1 MSIAHQLINIFNSK
15 IKDIDIDDN
24 LNELEIFNDKN
35 IKKYKQ
41 LLLPMKESIQPTFIY
56 DPVSTTPPY
65 SDPKCN
71 YICKMNYINNISF
84 VKKIMELRILEI
96 RKKLVSIKYIIELY
110 KLTLISIQNLKGKHK
125 QEEVNKLELNKKQLL
140 LLLKNNIIQN
150 GEYIVQTTIHK
161 YLFLKNQYELLI
173 DKTLKKKNKY
183 FIY

>member
-1 MSIAHQLINIFNSK
+1 MATHRRQH
-15 IKDIDIDDN
+15 
-24 LNELEIFNDKN
+24 
-35 IKKYKQ
+35 
-41 LLLPMKESIQPTFIY
+41 
-56 DPVSTTPPY
+56 
-65 SDPKCN
+65 
-71 YICKMNYINNISF
+71 
-84 VKKIMELRILEI
+84 
-96 RKKLVSIKYIIELY
+96 
-110 KLTLISIQNLKGKHK
+110 HK

>member
-15 IKDIDIDDN
+15 FKDIDTNDN
-24 LNELEIFNDKN
+24 LNELESFNDKN

-41 LLLPMKESIQPTFIY
+41 LLFPMKESIKPTFID
-56 DPVSTTPPY
+56 DPVLDTPSY
-65 SDPKCN
+65 SNPQCN
-71 YICKMNYINNISF
+71 YICKMEYINNISF

-110 KLTLISIQNLKGKHK
+110 KLTLISIKNLKGKRK
-125 QEEVNKLELNKKQLL
+125 QEEVNKLELNKIQLL

-150 GEYIVQTTIHK
+150 GEYIIQTTIHK